1 MSSSSYLEEIRN
13 INTIICDPMSS
24 KKNQRSRGECSAQAL
39 SHDMQNIFVIL
50 HLIYSEEKT
59 DIRNSRLL

>member
-1 MSSSSYLEEIRN
+1 MTQY
-13 INTIICDPMSS
+13 PQ
-24 KKNQRSRGECSAQAL
+24 KNQRNRVECSAQAL
-39 SHDMQNIFVIL
+39 SHDMQNIFIIL